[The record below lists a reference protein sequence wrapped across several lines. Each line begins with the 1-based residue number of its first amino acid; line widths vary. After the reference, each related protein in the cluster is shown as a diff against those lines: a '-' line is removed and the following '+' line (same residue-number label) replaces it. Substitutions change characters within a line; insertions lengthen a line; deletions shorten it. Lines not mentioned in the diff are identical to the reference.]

1 MPQHQ
6 GLVLNAK
13 SEVKVAK
20 VTSQGDSLQLSD
32 IQKYLKKKTA
42 VLLGKYSF
50 KGTTLFLFGTKEGK
64 AGTENKHELPPPLDA
79 DLFFGDILLMASKNA
94 TNFSNPIPFTSQ
106 EYENFYTKMFEGFE
120 DLDNEDDEDGE
131 DDNEDEDDDED
142 ILEEEEIEQND
153 EYLDEDDALEDEEKE
168 DEEND
173 EEKPEDDAVQ
183 DDEEVPIINKVI
195 KEKKVEKK
203 STKKT
208 TKAAQILPQLPDF
221 TNEPE
226 LVVESDENLQL
237 PTHPIRKKVYELIQ
251 EMFKSYLQSQDSIVF
266 EHHLY
271 NAVLQLAEKKHIKKC
286 WSHPVFE
293 QMYKA
298 HTRSVLLNFH
308 PQQYT
313 RNTSLMERYKEGK
326 VTLEEIAKMSYNDLF
341 PEIWRDLSF
350 RQFEREKRQLEG
362 NKSMATDQFRCHRC
376 GKKECTYYELQT
388 RSADEPMTI
397 FIQCVNC
404 GKHWRQ

>member
-13 SEVKVAK
+13 GEVKVAK
-20 VTSQGDSLQLSD
+20 VTSQGETLQLSD
-32 IQKYLKKKTA
+32 IQKYLKKKTS
-42 VLLGKYSF
+42 VLLGKYPF
-50 KGTTLFLFGTKEGK
+50 KGTTLFLFGSKEGK
-64 AGTENKHELPPPLDA
+64 AGTENKHELPPPLDSE
-79 DLFFGDILLMASKNA
+79 LFFGDIVLMASKNSVSF
-94 TNFSNPIPFTSQ
+94 TNPIPFTSQ

-120 DLDNEDDEDGE
+120 DLDD
-131 DDNEDEDDDED
+131 EDEDDDDDDEED
-142 ILEEEEIEQND
+142 EDEIEGEDLDVNED
-153 EYLDEDDALEDEEKE
+153 YIDEDDALEDEEKE
-168 DEEND
+168 EE
-173 EEKPEDDAVQ
+173 EEEEDVEDKQ
-183 DDEEVPIINKVI
+183 DDDIIPDDEELPAVNKVI

-203 STKKT
+203 TTKKPSKST
-208 TKAAQILPQLPDF
+208 QILPQLPDF

-226 LVVESDENLQL
+226 LVLEPSDNLQI
-237 PTHPIRKKVYELIQ
+237 PTHAIRVKVYKLIQ
-251 EMFKSYLQSQDSIVF
+251 EMFKTYLKPQDFVVL

-271 NAVLQLAEKKHIKKC
+271 NAVLQIAEKKHIKKC

-298 HTRSVLLNFH
+298 HCRSVLLNFH
-308 PQQYT
+308 PKQYT
-313 RNTSLMERYKEGK
+313 GNTTLMERYKEGK
-326 VTLEEIAKMSYNDLF
+326 VTLEEIAQMAYNDLF

-362 NKSMATDQFRCHRC
+362 NKAMATDQFRCHRC

>member
-6 GLVLNAK
+6 GLLLNAK

-20 VTSQGDSLQLSD
+20 VTSQGDTLQLSD

-64 AGTENKHELPPPLDA
+64 AGTENKHELPPPLDSE
-79 DLFFGDILLMASKNA
+79 LFFGDILLMASKNSA
-94 TNFSNPIPFTSQ
+94 SFSNPIPFTSQ
-106 EYENFYTKMFEGFE
+106 EYETFYTKMFEGFE
-120 DLDNEDDEDGE
+120 DLD
-131 DDNEDEDDDED
+131 DEDDDED
-142 ILEEEEIEQND
+142 EGDEDEDEDEIEGDDLEANEDYVDD
-153 EYLDEDDALEDEEKE
+153 EEVVDDEEKE
-168 DEEND
+168 EEEEE
-173 EEKPEDDAVQ
+173 EEKPEDEIIA
-183 DDEEVPIINKVI
+183 DEEEAPIINKVI
-195 KEKKVEKK
+195 RDKKPEKKPTKK
-203 STKKT
+203 SAKST
-208 TKAAQILPQLPDF
+208 QVIVQLPDF

-226 LVVESDENLQL
+226 LVTESDDNLQK
-237 PTHPIRKKVYELIQ
+237 PTHPIRMKVYGLIE
-251 EMFKSYLQSQDSIVF
+251 EMFKSYLKSQDFLVL

-271 NAVLQLAEKKHIKKC
+271 NAVLQIAEKKHIKKC

-293 QMYKA
+293 QIYKA
-298 HTRSVLLNFH
+298 HCRSVLLNFH
-308 PQQYT
+308 PKQYT
-313 RNTSLMERYKEGK
+313 GNISLMDRYKEGK
-326 VTLEEIAKMSYNDLF
+326 VTLEDIAQMAYNDLF
-341 PEIWRDLSF
+341 PELWRDLFF

-362 NKSMATDQFRCHRC
+362 NKAMATDQFFCKGC
-376 GKKECTYYELQT
+376 KKRECTYYELQT